1 MLAQSDSNLAWVLN
15 SLWVK
20 LSLPASDLQAELVDR
35 DNSTQTELPTIKLEL
50 LEVVS
55 VASI

>member
-1 MLAQSDSNLAWVLN
+1 MLLTDWLLPETASV
-15 SLWVK
+15 
-20 LSLPASDLQAELVDR
+20 PASDLQAELVDR

-50 LEVVS
+50 LEVAS